1 MRAQSQVR
9 VLILLLILVCLSR
22 ASAQDGTPQSERWQ
36 GPRPA
41 PQPRAPTLTPQPS
54 GPAGRQVLEIPACSQ
69 HAAPDASPQQADI
82 PPSQPRK
89 VQPAQVITVTVTDQQ
104 GRYIS
109 GLTREDFI
117 VYEDDVPQ
125 AILQCNTGQNE
136 PVSLGLLVD
145 TSGSMLNKIAA
156 ARRALRRFVQTIRP
170 RDEVFLAA
178 FNQRPLLVQDFTD
191 SRALLVQATALLHP
205 QGGTALYDAML
216 DGLHRVQQGRS
227 QKKVLIVITD
237 GLDGTSSASGAQVI
251 DAIRRSGVVVY
262 TIGVGNPT
270 SMPRAGRAR
279 GLVGSPFPGGRRGGL
294 FLGPP
299 MMSGGSDTVDVR
311 TLQEV
316 SEETGGRFFLLN
328 TADAVG
334 STAVL
339 DEATQAISDELQQ
352 QYSLGYLSPLKGGV
366 YRSVRVEVRRDG
378 AKVRTHKGIG

>member
-1 MRAQSQVR
+1 MRAQSQVS

-22 ASAQDGTPQSERWQ
+22 ASAQDGTPQSEGWQ

-41 PQPRAPTLTPQPS
+41 PQPRAPAFTPQPS
-54 GPAGRQVLEIPACSQ
+54 GPTGRQVLEIPAHSQ
-69 HAAPDASPQQADI
+69 HAAPDVPPQQAEI
-82 PPSQPRK
+82 LPSQPRQ
-89 VQPAQVITVTVTDQQ
+89 VQPTQVITVTVTDQQ

-125 AILQCNTGQNE
+125 AILHFNTGQNE

-156 ARRALRRFVQTIRP
+156 ARRALRRFVQMIRP

-178 FNQRPLLVQDFTD
+178 FNQRPLVVQDFTD
-191 SRALLVQATALLHP
+191 SRALLAQATALLHP

-237 GLDGTSSASGAQVI
+237 GLDGNSSASGAQVI

-279 GLVGSPFPGGRRGGL
+279 VVGSPFPGGRRGGL

-299 MMSGGSDTVDVR
+299 MMSGVGDTVDVR

-328 TADAVG
+328 TAGAVG

-339 DEATQAISDELQQ
+339 DEATQAIADELQQ
-352 QYSLGYLSPLKGGV
+352 QYSLGYLSPVKGDV
-366 YRSVRVEVRRDG
+366 YRSMRVEVRRNG
-378 AKVRTHKGIG
+378 ARVRTHKGIG